1 MNTSDL
7 RVIKTKRNIE
17 NAFLALLQQKDF
29 HAITVQDILSTAL
42 INRSTFYKHY
52 VDKYA
57 LSESLCQDIFIPFE
71 DYVDQ
76 RFNLDA
82 NANLLQNTVK
92 ELYAFLSQNRTKIL
106 ALFKVQTETIHLY
119 DDMFSCLKNKFL
131 QTEHKD
137 NGFPEKFYD
146 YLATIYAT
154 FVMGSIRWCLENDGY
169 EELVPYAKEFLSFS
183 PFSHPDYSNVPCSF
197 SISQLFIIVF
207 CKSMVN
213 SMPHFHPDAIVPCI
227 RF

>member
-57 LSESLCQDIFIPFE
+57 LTESLCQDIFIPFE

-106 ALFKVQTETIHLY
+106 ALFKVQTETAN
-119 DDMFSCLKNKFL
+119 F
-131 QTEHKD
+131 
-137 NGFPEKFYD
+137 G
-146 YLATIYAT
+146 
-154 FVMGSIRWCLENDGY
+154 
-169 EELVPYAKEFLSFS
+169 
-183 PFSHPDYSNVPCSF
+183 
-197 SISQLFIIVF
+197 
-207 CKSMVN
+207 
-213 SMPHFHPDAIVPCI
+213 
-227 RF
+227 